1 MLVLKAGTNVAT
13 FADGIPIPF
22 VSSIGSVGS
31 VGVRVTVTA
40 SDGVTVKS
48 KLTPT
53 PEVPMPLGVVRLT
66 LDIVGNVRSILN
78 VELVAPALSATPA
91 TLRDVPAMMVI
102 PIVPSPIVPGFNSI
116 VLVAPVPVI

>member
-1 MLVLKAGTNVAT
+1 MVNGM
-13 FADGIPIPF
+13 
-22 VSSIGSVGS
+22 
-31 VGVRVTVTA
+31 VGVPVTVTA

-53 PEVPMPLGVVRLT
+53 PDVPVPLGVVRLT
-66 LDIVGNVRSILN
+66 LDIVGAVRSIVN

-91 TLRDVPAMMVI
+91 MLRDVPAMMVI
-102 PIVPSPIVPGFNSI
+102 PMVPSPVVPGFNSI